1 MSASGASTAER
12 GPTHTRASPLRS
24 RSHSSW
30 RSPWLSAECST
41 ATTSPNRAR
50 NRASVC
56 GVSADLGDEHD
67 RAAPGLER
75 RLDRTQV
82 HLGLARAGDAVQQ
95 QAAAVVGPVA
105 LGERGQNLVEC
116 ALLGAGQRGRRCR
129 LAADVDPGRAPR
141 LGRERELDQAASLQA
156 AQRGRAQRRGH
167 GGPAGSELRQQ
178 AALAVV
184 EAHLAGQCLTAG
196 VGQLGDQHPLG
207 RDTVCGPGREH
218 QPQRPRHRRAVLAR
232 HPPGECDQV
241 DRQCRGKHRVGLG
254 QPLGRE
260 LGAVGHLDDH
270 PERAPAAERDPQ
282 QRSHLDV
289 PLIFAKPV
297 VERTADRPRARERLD
312 ARDQR
317 GGRWV
322 AGLIAFERS
331 LAGGCRSKRSGRSGG
346 AGVRARLRVLRALRG
361 LRRP

>member
-30 RSPWLSAECST
+30 RSPWLERRVQHRDDVAEPG
-41 ATTSPNRAR
+41 AEPRQR
-50 NRASVC
+50 LR
-56 GVSADLGDEHD
+56 GQADLGDEHD

-82 HLGLARAGDAVQQ
+82 HLGLARAGDTVQQ

-167 GGPAGSELRQQ
+167 GRPAGSELRQQ

-207 RDTVCGPGREH
+207 RDAVCGPGREH
-218 QPQRPRHRRAVLAR
+218 QPQRPGDRRAVLAR
-232 HPPGECDQV
+232 HPPGEL
-241 DRQCRGKHRVGLG
+241 R
-254 QPLGRE
+254 PGRPAE
-260 LGAVGHLDDH
+260 
-270 PERAPAAERDPQ
+270 PREAPR
-282 QRSHLDV
+282 
-289 PLIFAKPV
+289 
-297 VERTADRPRARERLD
+297 RARSA
-312 ARDQR
+312 ARAR
-317 GGRWV
+317 ARSCRPFRRPPRGCAGGRTGPS
-322 AGLIAFERS
+322 AAIPP
-331 LAGGCRSKRSGRSGG
+331 
-346 AGVRARLRVLRALRG
+346 
-361 LRRP
+361 RRPADLREAGSRTDRGSPACA